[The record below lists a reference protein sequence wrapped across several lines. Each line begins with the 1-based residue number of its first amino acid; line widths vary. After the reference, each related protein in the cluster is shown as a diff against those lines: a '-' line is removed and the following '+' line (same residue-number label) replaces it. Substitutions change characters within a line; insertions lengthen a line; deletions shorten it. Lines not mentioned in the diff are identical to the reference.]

1 MNRRKLLP
9 TLDVAATGTSAAFG
23 SGAFTSV
30 SADRTVTVS
39 VAGDEQAYPR
49 LEPTSGPNGDYAR
62 TENGQLAVH
71 LNRENDD
78 ASKDSIGGASAT
90 TVASPQRTTLT
101 HAARMEAAYRR
112 MGTDLCEA
120 YRNIRSQTTCSTDSS
135 AST

>member
-1 MNRRKLLP
+1 MSRRKFPP
-9 TLDVAATGTSAAFG
+9 TPGVTVTGTSAAVG

-39 VAGDEQAYPR
+39 VAGDEQAYLG
-49 LEPTSGPNGDYAR
+49 LEPASGPNEDYAR
-62 TENGQLAVH
+62 TDNGLLAVH
-71 LNRENDD
+71 LDRVNDD
-78 ASKDSIGGASAT
+78 ASKDGIGGASAT
-90 TVASPQRTTLT
+90 TVASPQRTTLI

-120 YRNIRSQTTCSTDSS
+120 YRNIRSQTTYSTDSS